1 MKSDRRSTVQRTA
14 GSGEPGPTLPALVS
28 PPDRDAVPKARSAS
42 WLQGRRWLRPSAVA
56 AFLFLGGYLL
66 LSLFP
71 IYWIIISSFKT
82 RVDTL
87 AMPPVWF
94 FRPTLKA
101 YLSVFVF
108 ENYGRYFFNT
118 TVIAASTTT
127 ISLAVGSM
135 AAYVI
140 DRYRFRFSDLI
151 AYALLATRM
160 IFPIV
165 YAIPLFLLFRDL
177 GLLDTHVGLIIAYTT
192 FSLPYAVWIMSGFFA
207 AVPKE
212 IDEAAM
218 VDGCSR
224 FKAFRR
230 VILPLAAPGLAA
242 ASIFI
247 LLLAWNEFLF
257 ALVLAGGGTAK
268 TLPVAAAQLIG
279 QREIEWNALCAV
291 STATIVPLLF
301 FFGLVHKYLLRGMI
315 AGAVK

>member
-1 MKSDRRSTVQRTA
+1 MTRAEEQPRDGFPGA
-14 GSGEPGPTLPALVS
+14 G
-28 PPDRDAVPKARSAS
+28 SAS
-42 WLQGRRWLRPSAVA
+42 WIERVRWLRPSAVLA
-56 AFLFLGGYLL
+56 FAFLGAYLL
-66 LSLFP
+66 ISLFP
-71 IYWIIISSFKT
+71 IYWIIISSIKT

-87 AMPPVWF
+87 AMPPVWL
-94 FRPTLKA
+94 FRPTINA
-101 YLSVFVF
+101 YLRVFVF

-118 TVIAASTTT
+118 AVIAASTTA

-135 AAYVI
+135 AAYVM

-151 AYALLATRM
+151 AYSLLSTRM

-177 GLLDTHVGLIIAYTT
+177 NLLDTHLGLIIAYTT

-207 AVPKE
+207 AVPRE

-224 FKAFRR
+224 FGAFCR
-230 VILPLAAPGLAA
+230 VILPLTAPGLAA
-242 ASIFI
+242 ATIFI
-247 LLLAWNEFLF
+247 LLLSWNEFLF
-257 ALVLAGGGTAK
+257 ALVLAGGGKAK

-279 QREIEWNALCAV
+279 QREIQWNELCAV
-291 STATIVPLLF
+291 STATILPLLIF
-301 FFGLVHKYLLRGMI
+301 FSLVHKYLLRGMI

>member
-1 MKSDRRSTVQRTA
+1 MKRAEERSSDAFPRA
-14 GSGEPGPTLPALVS
+14 E
-28 PPDRDAVPKARSAS
+28 KAS
-42 WLQGRRWLRPSAVA
+42 WIRRLRKLRPSAILA
-56 AFLFLGGYLL
+56 FAFLGAYLL
-66 LSLFP
+66 ISLFP
-71 IYWIIISSFKT
+71 IYWIIISSIKT

-87 AMPPVWF
+87 AMPPVWL
-94 FRPTLKA
+94 FRPTINA
-101 YLSVFVF
+101 YLRVFVF

-118 TVIAASTTT
+118 TIIAVCTTV

-140 DRYRFRFSDLI
+140 DRYRFRLSDLI
-151 AYALLATRM
+151 AYSLLATRM

-177 GLLDTHVGLIIAYTT
+177 GLLDTRIGLIIAYTT

-224 FKAFRR
+224 FGAYCK
-230 VILPLAAPGLAA
+230 VILPLTAPGLAA

-247 LLLAWNEFLF
+247 LLLSWNEFLF
-257 ALVLAGGGTAK
+257 ALVLAGGGLAK

-279 QREIEWNALCAV
+279 QREIEWNELCAV
-291 STATIVPLLF
+291 STATIIPLLLF
-301 FFGLVHKYLLRGMI
+301 FSLVHKYLLRGMI

>member
-1 MKSDRRSTVQRTA
+1 MTRAEEQPRDAFPGA
-14 GSGEPGPTLPALVS
+14 GSAPWIERV
-28 PPDRDAVPKARSAS
+28 
-42 WLQGRRWLRPSAVA
+42 RWLRPSGVLAF
-56 AFLFLGGYLL
+56 AFLGAYLL
-66 LSLFP
+66 SSLFP
-71 IYWIIISSFKT
+71 IYWILISSIKT

-87 AMPPVWF
+87 AMPPVWL
-94 FRPTLKA
+94 FRPTVNA
-101 YLSVFVF
+101 YLRVFVF

-118 TVIAASTTT
+118 TVIAVSTTA

-135 AAYVI
+135 AAYVM

-151 AYALLATRM
+151 AYSLLATRM

-177 GLLDTHVGLIIAYTT
+177 NLLDTHLGLIIAYTT

-207 AVPKE
+207 AVPRE

-224 FKAFRR
+224 FGAFCR
-230 VILPLAAPGLAA
+230 VILPLTAPGLAA
-242 ASIFI
+242 ATIFI
-247 LLLAWNEFLF
+247 LLLSWNEFLF
-257 ALVLAGGGTAK
+257 ALVLAGGGKAK

-279 QREIEWNALCAV
+279 QREIQWNELCAV
-291 STATIVPLLF
+291 STATILPLLIF
-301 FFGLVHKYLLRGMI
+301 FSIVHKYLLRGMI

>member
-1 MKSDRRSTVQRTA
+1 MREKRKAGGPKTRRRLAATA
-14 GSGEPGPTLPALVS
+14 GIG
-28 PPDRDAVPKARSAS
+28 
-42 WLQGRRWLRPSAVA
+42 
-56 AFLFLGGYLL
+56 FLFFYLVV
-66 LSLFP
+66 SLFP
-71 IYWIIISSFKT
+71 IFWIVISSVK
-82 RVDTL
+82 RSVDTL
-87 AMPPVWF
+87 AMPPVWWF
-94 FRPTLKA
+94 QPTLNA
-101 YLSVFVF
+101 YLQVFVF

-118 TVIAASTTT
+118 TVIALATTV

-140 DRYRFRFSDLI
+140 DRYRFRFSDVI

-165 YAIPLFLLFRDL
+165 YAIPLFLLYRDL
-177 GLLDTHVGLIIAYTT
+177 NLLDTHIGLVIAYTT
-192 FSLPYAVWIMSGFFA
+192 FSLPYAVWIMAGFFA
-207 AVPKE
+207 GVPRE
-212 IDEAAM
+212 VDEAAM

-224 FKAFRR
+224 FSAFYR
-230 VILPLAAPGLAA
+230 VILPLTAPGLAA

-279 QREIEWNALCAV
+279 QREIQWNELCAV
-291 STATIVPLLF
+291 STATIVPLLI

>member
-1 MKSDRRSTVQRTA
+1 MKRDQEQPGDAFPGA
-14 GSGEPGPTLPALVS
+14 GT
-28 PPDRDAVPKARSAS
+28 AS
-42 WLQGRRWLRPSAVA
+42 WIGKLRRLRPSAIL
-56 AFLFLGGYLL
+56 AFGFLGAYLL
-66 LSLFP
+66 ISLFP
-71 IYWIIISSFKT
+71 IYWIMISSIKT

-94 FRPTLKA
+94 FRPTINA
-101 YLSVFVF
+101 YLRVFVF

-118 TVIAASTTT
+118 AVIALSTTL

-135 AAYVI
+135 AAYVM

-151 AYALLATRM
+151 AYSLLSTRM

-177 GLLDTHVGLIIAYTT
+177 NLLDTHIGLVIAYTT

-207 AVPKE
+207 AVPRE
-212 IDEAAM
+212 VDEAAM

-224 FKAFRR
+224 FGAFCR
-230 VILPLAAPGLAA
+230 VILPLTAPGLAA
-242 ASIFI
+242 ATIFI
-247 LLLAWNEFLF
+247 LLLSWNEFLF
-257 ALVLAGGGTAK
+257 ALVLAGGGKAK

-279 QREIEWNALCAV
+279 QREIQWNELCAV
-291 STATIVPLLF
+291 STATIVPLLLF
-301 FFGLVHKYLLRGMI
+301 FSLVHKYLLRGMI